1 MLKEELLT
9 VSFTTFPTS
18 CGIYK
23 KWALAGVENK
33 VEVCNRVLEPGV
45 YQGRTRHLNS
55 GGLGG
60 AVLLPN

>member
-18 CGIYK
+18 CGIYR

-33 VEVCNRVLEPGV
+33 VEVCN
-45 YQGRTRHLNS
+45 
-55 GGLGG
+55 GGGY
-60 AVLLPN
+60 PTESWN